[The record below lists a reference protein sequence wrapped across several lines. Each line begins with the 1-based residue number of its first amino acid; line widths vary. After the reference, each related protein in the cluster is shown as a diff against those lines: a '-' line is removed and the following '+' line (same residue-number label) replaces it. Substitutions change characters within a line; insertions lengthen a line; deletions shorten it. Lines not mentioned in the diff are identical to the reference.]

1 MQPAGP
7 NGHRARAPS
16 GPHGRRAENTMAQ
29 GARPLV
35 NIPRELREPR
45 GAAPASRRF
54 SRGCERDVPAHTRTT
69 RCILVL
75 AAEHE
80 PARRGVRYVPG
91 PTHVEAGC
99 GDELRRQAR
108 GPLAAGRPLAARAL
122 GVVATDRD
130 DVRDARRQTYKT
142 KEVANASQV
151 GRYTYTTYQGAVQK
165 VRVSGPPDLDAR
177 ALGDGARVAGARSRR
192 RPPGRRV
199 GARAAAPG
207 GPRSR
212 RRRRRPP
219 DPPPYQR
226 VSTLHAAAAAAR
238 SLHPPFVL
246 RSSPANSGKSLSG
259 SASMYCTSLW

>member
-1 MQPAGP
+1 
-7 NGHRARAPS
+7 
-16 GPHGRRAENTMAQ
+16 MAQ

-151 GRYTYTTYQGAVQK
+151 GRYTYTTYQGAE
-165 VRVSGPPDLDAR
+165 
-177 ALGDGARVAGARSRR
+177 GARVGAARPGRTGARRR
-192 RPPGRRV
+192 RAGGRSSQPSETS
-199 GARAAAPG
+199 RAPCRGTRSGTRRTKESSATSPTTRPTTVPAGLHAPC
-207 GPRSR
+207 R
-212 RRRRRPP
+212 RRRRSLPSPPLRPP
-219 DPPPYQR
+219 LQP
-226 VSTLHAAAAAAR
+226 S
-238 SLHPPFVL
+238 
-246 RSSPANSGKSLSG
+246 K
-259 SASMYCTSLW
+259 